1 MLGPA
6 LGLSAYAVFSGM
18 DLISKLLDGA
28 YPAHMLIVLN
38 GIVALIVFMIWARK
52 TEGEWLPKPLFMGRV
67 AANGALSGIGLL
79 LAFYGYRTMP
89 TIADAYAIAFS
100 GPLIA
105 VVLAFLVLKETVSLR
120 RWAAVAIGFA
130 GVMLILQPDIANLNQ
145 AAIAPLSAAF
155 CFASASILLRSM
167 KDETRP
173 QAILIYT
180 HITLLLVMV
189 PFAIFMELSGLS
201 QEPSALSPVTLSQG
215 GLITLAAI
223 AYAIGQVLLVTA
235 LAKADASVISPMAF
249 TQMFWGVFY
258 GLVIWGSLPRATTV
272 VGVIIIM
279 TATIYIVRHSKPS
292 TVPPTPVPL

>member
-1 MLGPA
+1 
-6 LGLSAYAVFSGM
+6 
-18 DLISKLLDGA
+18 
-28 YPAHMLIVLN
+28 
-38 GIVALIVFMIWARK
+38 
-52 TEGEWLPKPLFMGRV
+52 
-67 AANGALSGIGLL
+67 
-79 LAFYGYRTMP
+79 
-89 TIADAYAIAFS
+89 
-100 GPLIA
+100 
-105 VVLAFLVLKETVSLR
+105 
-120 RWAAVAIGFA
+120 
-130 GVMLILQPDIANLNQ
+130 MLILQPDIANLNQ

-215 GLITLAAI
+215 GLIALAAI

-292 TVPPTPVPL
+292 TVPPTPIPL